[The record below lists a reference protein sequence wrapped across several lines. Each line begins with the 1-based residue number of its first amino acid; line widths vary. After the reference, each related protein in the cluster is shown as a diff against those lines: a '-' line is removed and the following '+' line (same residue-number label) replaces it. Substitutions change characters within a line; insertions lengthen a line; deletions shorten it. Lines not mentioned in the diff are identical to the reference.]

1 MDTTS
6 SEQTPAQHWLAA
18 ADFLRSRTGKSFLAF
33 AVLCALLA
41 GLVGY
46 GFYASSVRWF
56 QTSTGEQK
64 GTALGLVDAFVATY
78 SAVRAEH
85 LATGAPV
92 PATFRQGAIERFSK
106 GRVSDD
112 GFRLSWVGTPG
123 REIATPPSDDMTAE
137 VIRHFSDTPNPQPQ
151 TMFVKTGDETLLRTV
166 YPSIANQQSCVD
178 CHNEISVGKQ
188 PWKLNDVMGA
198 FVLSVRADTFLHR
211 ALLDAIGIG
220 AFVFVSSA
228 GIGLFFSWAQY
239 LYNGRR
245 SAVEARIRA
254 SEQRLQDYADTASD
268 WYWQSGSDDAIIY
281 VSDRIRAFNISAER
295 WLGRTLPDIATDVL
309 EKVPEWREHLELIE
323 RRDAFR
329 DFTFRTTHDDGSVC
343 FVTLNGKA
351 IYGATGEYLGYRG
364 SARDVTADILADQEL
379 RDAKRQ
385 AEVANVSKSQFL
397 ATMSHE
403 LRTPLNAI
411 LGFSELIAQQAL
423 GPTGHPKYRDYAQDI
438 HHSGQHLLAIINDIL
453 DMSKIEAGQ
462 LTLHEDI
469 IDIAATAE
477 TCRRFVQQRADDA
490 GVKLNTDVAPG
501 LPALHGDE
509 LRIKQIV
516 LNLLS
521 NAVKFTPRDGHVTL
535 GAEMNEVGGITIS
548 VTDTGIGMSDE
559 EITIALKAFHQVDN
573 SLQRSHEGTGLGLPL
588 SKNLVELH
596 GGRLIVESATGRGT
610 KVSAMFPVQ
619 RVHRPVVT
627 AHVPNTRI
635 A

>member
-1 MDTTS
+1 MNTVV
-6 SEQTPAQHWLAA
+6 SEQTPALRWLVA
-18 ADFLRSRTGKSFLAF
+18 ADFIRSRTGKSFLAF

-46 GFYASSVRWF
+46 GFYASSIRWF

-64 GTALGLVDAFVATY
+64 ATALGLVDAFVTTY
-78 SAVRAEH
+78 TAVRAEH

-92 PATFRQGAIERFSK
+92 PATFRQNAIERFTK
-106 GRVSDD
+106 GRATDD
-112 GFRLSWVGTPG
+112 GFRLQWVGTKG
-123 REIATPPSDDMTAE
+123 REIATPPGDEQTAE
-137 VIRHFSDTPNPQPQ
+137 VIRRFSDTSNPQPQ
-151 TMFVKTGDETLLRTV
+151 TMFVRAGKETVLRTV
-166 YPSIANQQSCVD
+166 FPSIANQQSCVD
-178 CHNEISVGKQ
+178 CHNQMSAGRE

-198 FVLSVRADTFLHR
+198 FVLSVRADGFLRR
-211 ALLDAIGIG
+211 AMMDAIGIG
-220 AFVFVSSA
+220 AFVFISSS
-228 GIGLFFSWAQY
+228 GIALFFSWAQY
-239 LYNGRR
+239 LYIGRR
-245 SAVEARIRA
+245 AAVEARIRA

-268 WYWQSGSDDAIIY
+268 WYWQTGSDHAVVY
-281 VSDRIRAFNISAER
+281 VSDRIRAFNISPDR
-295 WLGRTLPDIATDVL
+295 WLGKTPPDIATDVL
-309 EKVPEWREHLELIE
+309 EKVAQWREHLELIE
-323 RRDAFR
+323 RHDAFR

-343 FVTLNGKA
+343 FVTVNGKA
-351 IYGATGEYLGYRG
+351 IYGATGEFLGYRG
-364 SARDVTADILADQEL
+364 SARDVTADILAEQEL

-423 GPTGHPKYRDYAQDI
+423 GPTGHPKYRDYANDI

-462 LTLHEDI
+462 LVLHEDT
-469 IDIAATAE
+469 IDIATIAE
-477 TCRRFVQQRADDA
+477 TCRRFVQQRANDA
-490 GVKLNTDVAPG
+490 GVRVNTDIAPG
-501 LPALHGDE
+501 LPALRGDE

-535 GAEMNEVGGITIS
+535 SAAMNSVGGITIS
-548 VTDTGIGMSDE
+548 VTDTGVGMTEDE
-559 EITIALKAFHQVDN
+559 VAIALKAFHQVDN

-596 GGRLIVESATGRGT
+596 DGHLVVESEPGRGT
-610 KVSAMFPVQ
+610 KVSALFPAK
-619 RVHRPVVT
+619 RVHRPAAAART
-627 AHVPNTRI
+627 A
-635 A
+635 